1 MNMQELTKTRRPPK
15 RSGFKILLITLFVSF
30 GFLLIIRT
38 FNLTDALVKGPKTV
52 IQLVTD
58 SGPKSTQGRT
68 NILLL
73 GIGGDGHDGP
83 NLSDTIILASLDKK
97 GKDIALVSIPR
108 DLWAPNL
115 DSKINSAYAFGQDK
129 NEKGL
134 ELAKDTVSKLFD
146 LPIHYAVRVDFS
158 AFVKAVDLV
167 GGLDVEIA
175 NTFTDARYPIPS
187 KEDDACGLEIETKI
201 ENGIIETYIKDA
213 TGSAV
218 LVTEENNPFECRYET
233 IIFKK
238 GPNHLNGATAL
249 KFVRSRHGNNGENSD
264 FARSARQEKI
274 LSALRFDVMSAET
287 LLNPKTIIDLLTTF
301 GSSIDTDITS
311 EDITPFVKLAQK
323 LSNAQIRRIVLDDG
337 RQDSVLVAGDPVNF
351 RGQFVLLPKSGTWT
365 ELAEYVQTEIFKLTE
380 EEEIQFR

>member
-1 MNMQELTKTRRPPK
+1 MQELTKTRRPPK
-15 RSGFKILLITLFVSF
+15 RSGFKILLITLFVSL
-30 GFLLIIRT
+30 GFFLIIRT
-38 FNLTDALVKGPKTV
+38 FNLTDSLVKGPKTV

-58 SGPKSTQGRT
+58 SGPKSTHGRT
-68 NILLL
+68 NILIL
-73 GIGGDGHDGP
+73 GIGGDGHEGP
-83 NLSDTIILASLDKK
+83 NLTDTIILASLDKK

-129 NEKGL
+129 DEKGL

-167 GGLDVEIA
+167 GGLDVEVA
-175 NTFTDARYPIPS
+175 NTFTDARYPVPG
-187 KEDDACGLEIETKI
+187 KEDDPCGFEIETKI
-201 ENGIIETYIKDA
+201 ENGIRETYIKDA

-233 IIFKK
+233 ITFKK
-238 GPNHLNGATAL
+238 GPNHLNGEISL

-274 LSALRFDVMSAET
+274 ISAFRTKIMSAET
-287 LLNPKTIIDLLTTF
+287 LLNPKTIIDLITTF
-301 GSSIDTDITS
+301 GNSIDTDISS
-311 EDITPFVKLAQK
+311 EEIAPFVKFAQK
-323 LSNAQIRRIVLDDG
+323 LSDAQIRRVVLDDS
-337 RQDSVLVAGDPVNF
+337 RKDSVLIAGDPVNY
-351 RGQFVLLPKSGTWT
+351 RGQFVLLPKSGIWT
-365 ELAEYVQTEIFKLTE
+365 DLAEYVQTEIFKLTE
-380 EEEIQFR
+380 EEEIQSR